1 MNSTIPAIDAYALLN
16 ELDTGAYDLPKQSPK
31 SLTSPGYNKRCRHI
45 SKDEESPTFD
55 RRKERKKERKNKR
68 NGRKQRRNRG

>member
-1 MNSTIPAIDAYALLN
+1 MNNVIPAIDAYTLLSG
-16 ELDTGAYDLPKQSPK
+16 LDTGVYDSPKQSPI

-68 NGRKQRRNRG
+68 NGRKQRRNRS